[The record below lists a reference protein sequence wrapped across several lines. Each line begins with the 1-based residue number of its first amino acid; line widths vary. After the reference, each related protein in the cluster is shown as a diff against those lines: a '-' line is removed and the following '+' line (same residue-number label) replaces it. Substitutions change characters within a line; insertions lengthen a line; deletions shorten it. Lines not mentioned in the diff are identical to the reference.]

1 MKTTI
6 TLAFILLCSLLSG
19 CAQQEISPARPL
31 VTASP
36 DILIQRLKDID
47 QRRIA
52 APQDVSLRA
61 EHADITKK
69 LVNDYLKNADV
80 AVRQNNYTL
89 ASQQWHDALSYEP
102 GNLRALQGLRKT
114 HARRALNTLYQ
125 EAVTHSRRDPERAL
139 HKVQLV
145 LEEDPNWPQAR
156 ALRDHLLRE
165 VARVNQPESRLNREL
180 QKPVSLKFREHNLIA
195 IFNTISQMTG
205 VNIIFDKDI
214 PATATASLIAKHTT
228 AEDAINVLLLSNGM
242 RKKVLNRHTL
252 LIYHATP
259 QKEKIYRD
267 IVVKTVFLGY
277 AKAKE
282 VNVALRN
289 MVKLKDVHV
298 DERTNSVT
306 MRGSKESVEKAERL
320 LVTLDRPEAEVT
332 LAVEVLEVNSSDI
345 EALGVNLP
353 QKISAGFGKSED
365 DKSEGSGLPIKD
377 INGSNVRV
385 NIDNLSID
393 LKKVLSN
400 ARVLANPRIR
410 VKNNKK
416 AQIDIG
422 ETIPVLTSNVQ
433 DGFSQQKVEYQ
444 DVGLKLEVTPDISMD
459 DNISMDVKFTLSSL
473 GAPEKGEHDAVY
485 YRTNKREANTTLSSL
500 NGETQMLAGLIKQD
514 ETDTDSGTP
523 MLSNIP
529 FIGRLFGSKSHNKQ
543 RTEVVLLI
551 TPTIDRNLDLPGS
564 HISTIEMGSDDLTG
578 DSIQLRGLNQ
588 PSSEPEFSAPD
599 LAPPA
604 HFPPRAAALPPPT
617 LDDTQPLSGV
627 W

>member
-1 MKTTI
+1 MKTKLIFALI
-6 TLAFILLCSLLSG
+6 TLCSLMSG
-19 CAQQEISPARPL
+19 CAQQAPTPARPG

-36 DILIQRLKDID
+36 KVLIKRLKEID
-47 QRRIA
+47 QQRIA
-52 APQDVSLRA
+52 APQDVSLRT
-61 EHADITKK
+61 EQADITQK
-69 LVNDYLKNADV
+69 LVNDYLKSADQ
-80 AVRQNNYTL
+80 AVRQNNHTL
-89 ASQQWHDALSYEP
+89 AAQRWHDALVYEP
-102 GNLRALQGLRKT
+102 GNLRARQGLQKIN
-114 HARRALNTLYQ
+114 ARRALDTLYQ
-125 EAVTHSRRDPERAL
+125 SAVSYSQRDPARAL
-139 HKVQLV
+139 QKVQQV

-165 VARVNQPESRLNREL
+165 VARLNQPENRLNREL
-180 QKPVSLKFREHNLIA
+180 QKPVSLNFREHSLLA

-214 PATATASLIAKHTT
+214 PPTATASLIARRTT
-228 AEDAINVLLLSNGM
+228 AEDAIDVLLLSNSL
-242 RKKVLNRHTL
+242 RKKVLNGHTL
-252 LIYHATP
+252 LIYPATP

-267 IVVKTVFLGY
+267 IVVKTIFLGY
-277 AKAKE
+277 AKAKD

-306 MRGSKESVEKAERL
+306 LRGSKESVEKAERL

-332 LAVEVLEVNSSDI
+332 LAVEVLEVNTSDI
-345 EALGVNLP
+345 EALGINLP
-353 QKISAGFGKSED
+353 QKITAGLGKSEGD
-365 DKSEGSGLPIKD
+365 RGESSGLPIKD
-377 INGSNVRV
+377 INGNHVRINV
-385 NIDNLSID
+385 DNMSVD
-393 LKKVLSN
+393 LKKVLGN

-416 AQIDIG
+416 ALIDIG

-433 DGFSQQKVEYQ
+433 DGFTQQKVDYQ

-473 GAPEKGEHDAVY
+473 GTAEKGEKGTVY

-514 ETDTDSGTP
+514 ESDTESGTP
-523 MLSNIP
+523 LLSEIP
-529 FIGRLFGSKSHNKQ
+529 GLGRLFGSKGHNKQ

-551 TPTIDRNLDLPGS
+551 TPTIDRYLDLPGS
-564 HISTIEMGSDDLTG
+564 HVSTIEMGSDDLTG
-578 DSIQLRGLNQ
+578 DAIQLRGIPTQ
-588 PSSEPEFSAPD
+588 ESEPGFNAPE

-604 HFPPRAAALPPPT
+604 HFPPRTATLPPPV
-617 LDDTQPLSGV
+617 LDDSAVLSGV
-627 W
+627 R